1 MQVTSSRLE
10 RVHRHVMDL
19 QDQYHSAQKKVIQL
33 SREFQL
39 RTDKPEYQQRCRE
52 IWKDLCDKIDEVVW
66 KQKDYEREN
75 RKLEKMIHQSTFT
88 RIERAYAADLI
99 SGNTAD
105 ISTSNDQGLSTSSTA
120 PVKLTTK
127 EKIRQLQMML
137 HELEDEV
144 HSQNEEASNFT
155 MGELR

>member
-1 MQVTSSRLE
+1 
-10 RVHRHVMDL
+10 
-19 QDQYHSAQKKVIQL
+19 
-33 SREFQL
+33 
-39 RTDKPEYQQRCRE
+39 
-52 IWKDLCDKIDEVVW
+52 
-66 KQKDYEREN
+66 
-75 RKLEKMIHQSTFT
+75 MIHQSTFT